1 MPREKS
7 ELPLP
12 GTESSPEPAD
22 NCDTCELRSPK
33 LIPGMGIEE
42 ERTHQSLLLLL
53 YYPTLVKG
61 GEGGFGLNHI
71 SFPLSTGEGTERGQ
85 GFLSGKDSAA

>member
-1 MPREKS
+1 MPREENT

-12 GTESSPEPAD
+12 GTESSPEAGD
-22 NCDTCELRSPK
+22 NCDNCELRPAK
-33 LIPGMGIEE
+33 LTPGMGIEE

-53 YYPTLVKG
+53 YCPTLVKG

-71 SFPLSTGEGTERGQ
+71 FFPLSTGEGTEQ
-85 GFLSGKDSAA
+85 G